1 MSESNQEKDISLIK
15 DWQTKIEIANRNNIF
30 GHCHSCN
37 YEWVDSS
44 FDKVCPS
51 CGSGD
56 VERIS
61 CWQFP
66 DD

>member
-1 MSESNQEKDISLIK
+1 MSENYSKQETSLLKAWQEK
-15 DWQTKIEIANRNNIF
+15 IEVANRNNIF
-30 GHCHSCN
+30 CHCRACN

-44 FDKVCPS
+44 TQEICPICRNS
-51 CGSGD
+51 NI
-56 VERIS
+56 EKIS